1 MGRREG
7 ATIQEMRGLIK
18 QADKAATLLVEVD
31 GKALAKERLFLLQ
44 NTNRE
49 RPLADALDLLPLE
62 EDKDLCGVFVPIIQ
76 ILVDFLL
83 VLFVSTQIVSGIAN
97 SILGLAHSIVGLTFG
112 LFGKPF
118 GLRFLITCP
127 LASLTLNA
135 ASSVFHLAFNTVLI
149 HKQLSLRL
157 K

>member
-97 SILGLAHSIVGLTFG
+97 SILGLAIALWA
-112 LFGKPF
+112 L
-118 GLRFLITCP
+118 P
-127 LASLTLNA
+127 LACS
-135 ASSVFHLAFNTVLI
+135 ASPSAC
-149 HKQLSLRL
+149 
-157 K
+157 